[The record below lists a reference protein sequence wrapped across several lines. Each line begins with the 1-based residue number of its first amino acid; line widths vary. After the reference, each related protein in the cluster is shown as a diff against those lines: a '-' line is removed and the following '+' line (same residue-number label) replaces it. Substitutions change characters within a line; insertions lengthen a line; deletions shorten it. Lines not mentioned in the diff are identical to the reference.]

1 MLKNIAIVTVMVK
14 SLEITEL
21 LYQSELSYK
30 LIHKGV
36 VSEDMASGWG
46 TKNITGRP
54 FLLLSLIHI

>member
-46 TKNITGRP
+46 T
-54 FLLLSLIHI
+54 